1 MPYDI
6 TKIPTKPLR
15 DFATSWTP
23 PPAADRVPVD
33 PEGIDD
39 VASYDGIGDS
49 AIRPLIQ
56 VQCLD
61 GDKAGVDCIRALIQH
76 HLILW
81 LLEHRSIIILVHD
94 GHIHVGGGLERR
106 A

>member
-6 TKIPTKPLR
+6 TKIPTKPWR
-15 DFATSWTP
+15 DFAPSWIP
-23 PPAADRVPVD
+23 PSAADRVPVD

-39 VASYDGIGDS
+39 VASYDGIGDR

-61 GDKAGVDCIRALIQH
+61 GDKAGVDCIRTLIQY

-94 GHIHVGGGLERR
+94 GHVHVGGGLERR
-106 A
+106 V